1 MGDAPMEWSK
11 GILHCEYI
19 YPHSGHG
26 IHPVN
31 QSADDLL
38 VFDEPEHTP
47 ETPSELA
54 VWNVLLVDDDHDV
67 HAATKLALGNVP
79 IEGRAL
85 NIQSA
90 YSAAEARAILSTR
103 NDFAL
108 AIVDVVME
116 DENAGLNLVSHIR
129 DQLLNR
135 NMRIIL
141 RTGQPGYAP
150 EIETI
155 KNLDINDYKTKSELT
170 RTRLF
175 TSITIALRAYAL
187 ICRLDAGRQG
197 LEQVLNSMRQL
208 GNPTGLGNFSAG
220 LVSQLCAL
228 LNVPAE
234 CLVCA
239 VLEAPG
245 SYPVVLAGGGVYGD
259 WIGMPVDTLPN
270 QRISANLQRTLATR
284 QTSHDDGANLFI
296 AGNDERALAAF
307 IDVPHPLSDV
317 ERQLLDVFCSNLS
330 ATLENLQTFEAVNA
344 LAYTDAETA
353 IPNRNALQRA
363 IETTTTGDFQLVLVD
378 IDDFSAFRD
387 RFDEHFADS
396 VLVSVAIRLSTAF
409 SDQTCVA
416 RLEADLF
423 GIFGPSQE
431 VTPSAINDLFSATF
445 TIEGVEPLRLSAK
458 LGAASSVDAES
469 GQPGLLK
476 RAEIALQKAKS
487 LASTTCVQFDSNLL
501 SDVQAKQHLTR
512 DLQTAFA
519 TEQLCLHFQPIY
531 HLETGVITGAE
542 ALLRWPQSNGRDKL
556 PDQFIPIAEQ
566 SGLIIRLGQW
576 VLEKALS
583 WRVSLNG
590 KVDDTLRVAVNISPV
605 QLREPDF
612 VKQVES
618 SLVRCGAL
626 ATQLELELTG
636 SNAALSDPVLRDRLL
651 SLHRIGVGVAIDDWG
666 SGVAA
671 LIGFQALHLKRFKL
685 DPATFAG
692 HPDGA
697 TMPSVSQVL
706 ITMSNQLH
714 LCTCAEGI
722 ETQEQLEQLKREG
735 CTEGQ
740 GYWLCP
746 PLEATACAERLA
758 SGSTAL

>member
-1 MGDAPMEWSK
+1 M
-11 GILHCEYI
+11 
-19 YPHSGHG
+19 
-26 IHPVN
+26 N

-416 RLEADLF
+416 RLGADLF

-458 LGAASSVDAES
+458 LGAASSVDAEPD
-469 GQPGLLK
+469 QPGLLK

-487 LASTTCVQFDSNLL
+487 LANTTCVQFDSELL
-501 SDVQAKQHLTR
+501 SDVQAKQQLTR
-512 DLQTAFA
+512 DLQAAFA
-519 TEQLCLHFQPIY
+519 AEQLCLHFQPIY
-531 HLETGVITGAE
+531 QLETGVITGAE
-542 ALLRWPQSNGRDKL
+542 ALLRWPQSNGSNKL

-576 VLEKALS
+576 VLDKALI
-583 WRVSLNG
+583 WRVALNG
-590 KVDDTLRVAVNISPV
+590 KVDDTLRVTVNISPV

-666 SGVAA
+666 SGFAA
-671 LIGFQALHLKRFKL
+671 LIGLQALHLKRYKL
-685 DPATFAG
+685 DPATFANQS
-692 HPDGA
+692 DGTA
-697 TMPSVSQVL
+697 MHSVSQVL
-706 ITMSNQLH
+706 ITMANQLQ
-714 LCTCAEGI
+714 LGTCAEGI

-746 PLEATACAERLA
+746 PLEATACAERLT
-758 SGSTAL
+758 SRSALS

>member
-1 MGDAPMEWSK
+1 M
-11 GILHCEYI
+11 
-19 YPHSGHG
+19 
-26 IHPVN
+26 N

-234 CLVCA
+234 RLVCA

-416 RLEADLF
+416 RLGADLF

-445 TIEGVEPLRLSAK
+445 TIEGVEPLRLSA
-458 LGAASSVDAES
+458 
-469 GQPGLLK
+469 
-476 RAEIALQKAKS
+476 
-487 LASTTCVQFDSNLL
+487 
-501 SDVQAKQHLTR
+501 
-512 DLQTAFA
+512 
-519 TEQLCLHFQPIY
+519 
-531 HLETGVITGAE
+531 
-542 ALLRWPQSNGRDKL
+542 
-556 PDQFIPIAEQ
+556 
-566 SGLIIRLGQW
+566 
-576 VLEKALS
+576 
-583 WRVSLNG
+583 
-590 KVDDTLRVAVNISPV
+590 
-605 QLREPDF
+605 
-612 VKQVES
+612 
-618 SLVRCGAL
+618 
-626 ATQLELELTG
+626 
-636 SNAALSDPVLRDRLL
+636 
-651 SLHRIGVGVAIDDWG
+651 
-666 SGVAA
+666 
-671 LIGFQALHLKRFKL
+671 
-685 DPATFAG
+685 
-692 HPDGA
+692 
-697 TMPSVSQVL
+697 
-706 ITMSNQLH
+706 
-714 LCTCAEGI
+714 
-722 ETQEQLEQLKREG
+722 
-735 CTEGQ
+735 
-740 GYWLCP
+740 
-746 PLEATACAERLA
+746 
-758 SGSTAL
+758 